1 MNVMFRRLALVA
13 AVALLALPPGAPASA
28 EDDLVRQLVNSCAGC
43 RFPHDL
49 RGRDL
54 HGLHFVGADLR
65 GVDLSR
71 ANLNGASFVGAD
83 LEDAKFDDADLRNVR
98 FTGVRF
104 RNTSFARAK
113 TDGVVMEGVRLDARS
128 IVGADYKQFLRGCTG
143 CDLREMPLSY
153 AEGRL
158 RGAFINPPVIP
169 APVISRDVERALRDL
184 QTHPIVIPSPIISA
198 DMERALRALRNAQQI
213 RPLYVQPFTTRPDL
227 EQRLRDVEREL
238 RDIQREMRNRTPGT
252 PATPGTQA
260 APVPSPAP
268 PVPRPS

>member
-1 MNVMFRRLALVA
+1 MFRRLALIA
-13 AVALLALPPGAPASA
+13 ALALLVLPPGAPASA
-28 EDDLVRQLVNSCAGC
+28 EDDLVRQLVNSCTGC

-83 LEDAKFDDADLRNVR
+83 LEDAKFDDADLRNAR

-113 TDGVVMEGVRLDARS
+113 TDGIVMEGVRLDARS
-128 IVGADYKQFLRGCTG
+128 IVGADYKRFLRGCTG
-143 CDLREMPLSY
+143 CDLREMPLSA

-158 RGAFINPPVIP
+158 RGVFINPPTIP
-169 APVISRDVERALRDL
+169 APVISRDVERALREL
-184 QTHPIVIPSPIISA
+184 QTHPIVIPSPLISA
-198 DMERALRALRNAQQI
+198 EMESALRSLRNAQGF
-213 RPLYVQPFTTRPDL
+213 RPLYVRPFTAVPPDL
-227 EQRLRDVEREL
+227 EQRLREVERQL
-238 RDIQREMRNRTPGT
+238 RDIQREMRDRAPAV
-252 PATPGTQA
+252 PATPVVPP
-260 APVPSPAP
+260 APPAP